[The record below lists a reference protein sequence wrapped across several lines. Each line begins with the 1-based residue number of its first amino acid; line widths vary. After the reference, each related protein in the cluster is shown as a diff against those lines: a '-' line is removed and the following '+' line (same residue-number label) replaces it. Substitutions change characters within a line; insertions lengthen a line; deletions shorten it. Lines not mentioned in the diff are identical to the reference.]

1 MRPMRGEH
9 ASRLGSNPAPSREG
23 IWTER
28 QLRVWLNK
36 LCDPQKV
43 DAAARGGRR
52 GSAMATRRAAMA
64 TRRGRGLAGVRV
76 IQRPQPATP
85 GSADRPSRPASS
97 GLAAFSQCYGLLAG
111 CVPAHPHLALNLFAC
126 ILHLAIGLH

>member
-1 MRPMRGEH
+1 MRGEH
-9 ASRLGSNPAPSREG
+9 ASRLGLNPAPSREG

-28 QLRVWLNK
+28 QLRVWPNK

-52 GSAMATRRAAMA
+52 GSAMATH
-64 TRRGRGLAGVRV
+64 RGRGLAGVRV

-97 GLAAFSQCYGLLAG
+97 GLAASSQCYVLIYLQHFLAG
-111 CVPAHPHLALNLFAC
+111 TKVFGPIASVLM
-126 ILHLAIGLH
+126 